1 MFNFS
6 SVLQELYPGDFY
18 SIFRNIFSSQEGQIP
33 PRDLLLR
40 VLQYILI
47 CRNAKGLNMNG
58 MFANV
63 LKIND
68 IAMATITGTS
78 PLRIIYAAKSF
89 FREKNFSGMLRK
101 YRFQVTCS
109 ILVKSW
115 RTMLGSIVAR
125 WRFHLAKSDTRRRV
139 GEAAFEISA
148 FEWAT
153 QNSEVKFREGEKSI
167 PKPLNK
173 DKSPGIKQFMSL
185 QKIVFDIGFPLIEL
199 I

>member
-18 SIFRNIFSSQEGQIP
+18 SIFRNIFPSQEGQIP

-89 FREKNFSGMLRK
+89 FREKKLFRHATK
-101 YRFQVTCS
+101 IS
-109 ILVKSW
+109 IPSYVL
-115 RTMLGSIVAR
+115 
-125 WRFHLAKSDTRRRV
+125 
-139 GEAAFEISA
+139 
-148 FEWAT
+148 
-153 QNSEVKFREGEKSI
+153 NFREKLTNDAGVNSC
-167 PKPLNK
+167 
-173 DKSPGIKQFMSL
+173 
-185 QKIVFDIGFPLIEL
+185 
-199 I
+199 